1 VTVYLSR
8 QLKKLRRE
16 RGSTQE
22 DLAAHLG
29 ITVQAVSKWERGE
42 GYPDIT
48 LLPAIA
54 SYYNVSIDDLLGVGQ
69 IEKEKKLNEY
79 VDRDHKY
86 WQEGR
91 IAESLKLWRE
101 AQKEFPN
108 EIKVLF
114 GLMYALE
121 AEDLEGNADEIIE
134 CGERILEESTDNG
147 RRSGALQCL
156 THAYY
161 YGKGDAESAKKYAG
175 MATDYHT
182 SVNEL
187 MPHLLEGEEA
197 VKNCQGNIQ
206 ELVELIGRNA
216 RTMCR
221 KGAYSPQ
228 DIIKAYQFVIEMY
241 DLLYNDGNCG
251 FYHERYMEF
260 YEGMAAQYR
269 KLGDEAEMFR
279 CLEKAAEHAI
289 RFDGEE
295 DVPYTA
301 FMVNRL
307 KRSVENEVKNYEEN
321 DSGLLLKHLLGKTYD
336 PWRGDERL
344 GKIIEKL
351 RAVAIV

>member
-1 VTVYLSR
+1 MTVYLSR

-16 RGSTQE
+16 RGNTQE

-114 GLMYALE
+114 GLMY
-121 AEDLEGNADEIIE
+121 
-134 CGERILEESTDNG
+134 
-147 RRSGALQCL
+147 
-156 THAYY
+156 
-161 YGKGDAESAKKYAG
+161 
-175 MATDYHT
+175 
-182 SVNEL
+182 
-187 MPHLLEGEEA
+187 
-197 VKNCQGNIQ
+197 
-206 ELVELIGRNA
+206 
-216 RTMCR
+216 
-221 KGAYSPQ
+221 
-228 DIIKAYQFVIEMY
+228 

-260 YEGMAAQYR
+260 CEGMAAQYR

-321 DSGLLLKHLLGKTYD
+321 DSDLLLKHLLGKTYD

-344 GKIIEKL
+344 GRIIESL
-351 RAVAIV
+351 RVAAKG